1 MMNKMTLKSG
11 LFALMTSAALLA
23 PAVYAAGPDD
33 GGCRHEMRG
42 DHKGYHGEMHK
53 MFRGLDL
60 TDAQRTQ
67 MKELMQSH
75 REAMQAK
82 RPSDDVRAAHK
93 QQMLDMITSDSFNEA
108 DLKAMTAQRSE
119 QRAQAAVER
128 MKMQREIYQML
139 TPEQQAKFKE
149 NFGKR
154 GGRKG
159 DRP

>member
-1 MMNKMTLKSG
+1 MNKMTLKSG
-11 LFALMTSAALLA
+11 LLALMTSAALLA
-23 PAVYAAGPDD
+23 PAAYAAGPDD

-42 DHKGYHGEMHK
+42 EHRGHHGDMHK

-60 TDAQRTQ
+60 TDAQRSQ
-67 MKELMQSH
+67 MKEMMQSH

-82 RPSDDVRAAHK
+82 RPSDEVRAAHK

-108 DLKAMTAQRSE
+108 DLKSMMAQRSE
-119 QRAQAAVER
+119 LRAQAAVER

-149 NFGKR
+149 NFAKR

-159 DRP
+159 DRR

>member
-1 MMNKMTLKSG
+1 
-11 LFALMTSAALLA
+11 
-23 PAVYAAGPDD
+23 
-33 GGCRHEMRG
+33 
-42 DHKGYHGEMHK
+42 
-53 MFRGLDL
+53 
-60 TDAQRTQ
+60 
-67 MKELMQSH
+67 
-75 REAMQAK
+75 MQAK
-82 RPSDDVRAAHK
+82 RPSDEVRAAHK

-149 NFGKR
+149 NFAKR